1 LTAVTV
7 WYTEAAIL
15 AIKFET
21 SGTEL
26 IAGSLSMS
34 SNSIVTSD
42 NTLTVGNTQ
51 NEGDFEV

>member
-1 LTAVTV
+1 MTAVTV